1 MTGAHMGW
9 MLADEAATIAFAQAL
24 AATAP
29 APAVVHLV
37 GDLGAGKSTLARG
50 WLRALG
56 VTGTVRSPTYTL
68 VERYPVAGG
77 EALHLDLY
85 RIGDVG
91 ELEFL
96 GLDDV
101 SATLWLIEWPERGAQ
116 ALPRADLRI
125 VLEQAGHGRRVTLE
139 PVSAT
144 GRDWSIRVASRLEL
158 GPVS

>member
-1 MTGAHMGW
+1 MRFSGIIVAAGSGSRAGGDKQW
-9 MLADEAATIAFAQAL
+9 RRLGGRPVLRWSVEALLDAGADEVVVVVANGAQDRAAEAL
-24 AATAP
+24 
-29 APAVVHLV
+29 HGLE
-37 GDLGAGKSTLARG
+37 K
-50 WLRALG
+50 WRA
-56 VTGTVRSPTYTL
+56 
-68 VERYPVAGG
+68 VAGG

-144 GRDWSIRVASRLEL
+144 GRDWSSRVASRWEL
-158 GPVS
+158 GPLT